1 VTEGAIEES
10 QGTGRVSTRAP
21 TWLAWSLCGLTL
33 TLITCAYALIILISP
48 TDVYFYMTPIAAAPY
63 ALVGGLI
70 ASRQPKNPVGWFL
83 VVSAVIVALQD
94 FMRHYVTYGLVT
106 DSGALPLAQVMA
118 WLLSWTQSV
127 GFVLLFGFLPLYF
140 PNGRLLSPRW
150 RWAARLTIFCT
161 IAGAVYSAFS
171 PGEVKD
177 LGIVNPLGVE
187 ALQPL
192 SSLMDNI
199 FWVAIFGLAFISA
212 ISLVLRFRRSR
223 GQERQQIKW
232 LAYAASTILVWF
244 VTNWPIE
251 AAFPVLFAVVDNL
264 VFGFGIPV
272 AVGIAIL
279 RYRLYEIDIIINRT
293 LVYGSLTATLVA
305 LYFGVIVVLQRVFVL
320 LTGQEEQPQLTIVV
334 STLVIAALFN
344 PLRRRIQGFIDRRFY
359 RRKYDARKTLE
370 AFSAKL
376 RDETDLDALRDDL
389 VRVVRETMQP
399 AHVSLW
405 LRPETA
411 PRRRQEH

>member
-1 VTEGAIEES
+1 MSRTA
-10 QGTGRVSTRAP
+10 A
-21 TWLAWSLCGLTL
+21 WLAWSLCGLTL
-33 TLITCAYALIILISP
+33 TLITCANALIILISP
-48 TDVYFYMTPIAAAPY
+48 TDVYSYMTPIGAAPY

-70 ASRQPKNPVGWFL
+70 ASRQPQNPVGWFL
-83 VVSAVIVALQD
+83 VGSAVIVALQD
-94 FMRHYVTYGLVT
+94 FMRHYVTYRLVT
-106 DSGALPLAQVMA
+106 DSGSLPLAQVMA

-140 PNGRLLSPRW
+140 PDGRLLSPRW

-161 IAGAVYSAFS
+161 IAGAIYSALS

-192 SSLMDNI
+192 SSLMDKI

-232 LAYAASTILVWF
+232 LAFAAATILVCF

-251 AAFPVLFAVVDNL
+251 AALPLLFAVVDNL
-264 VFGFGIPV
+264 VFALGIPV

-293 LVYGSLTATLVA
+293 LVYGSLTVTLVA
-305 LYFGVIVVLQRVFVL
+305 LYVGGIVLLQRVFVL
-320 LTGQEEQPQLTIVV
+320 LTGQQ
-334 STLVIAALFN
+334 STLAVVASTLLIAALFT

-370 AFSAKL
+370 AFSTKL
-376 RDETDLDALRDDL
+376 KNETDLQTLNNDL
-389 VRVVRETMQP
+389 VGVVRETMQP
-399 AHVSLW
+399 AHVYLW
-405 LRPETA
+405 LRSETA
-411 PRRRQEH
+411 TKSGQTD